1 MVWTEEIVEKSTP
14 EELVEMQLQEWAQTD
29 TALAEKLD
37 LAKIGDC
44 WDWIEDE
51 VRKQSPGKSAAVWH
65 GKIFRMARD
74 YFVDGVAA
82 SSAASTPAPD
92 PKRKPRKKPA
102 PRDLDDPKAQEP
114 TPAHV
119 PAPAPVATATP
130 APQPA
135 LQQLDL
141 FEEAQA

>member
-1 MVWTEEIVEKSTP
+1 MVWTDEIVAEKSP

-29 TALAEKLD
+29 AALAEKLD

-44 WDWIEDE
+44 WDWITDE

-82 SSAASTPAPD
+82 SSAASAPAPE
-92 PKRKPRKKPA
+92 PKRKPRKKHA

-114 TPAHV
+114 TPAPLPAPE
-119 PAPAPVATATP
+119 PAPAPVASTAP
-130 APQPA
+130 G

-141 FEEAQA
+141 FAEAQA

>member
-1 MVWTEEIVEKSTP
+1 MVWTDEIVAEKTP

-29 TALAEKLD
+29 SALAEKLD

-51 VRKQSPGKSAAVWH
+51 VRKQSSGKSAAVWH

-82 SSAASTPAPD
+82 SSAASAPAPE
-92 PKRKPRKKPA
+92 PKRKARKKHA

-114 TPAHV
+114 TPA
-119 PAPAPVATATP
+119 PAPEPVPAPVASP
-130 APQPA
+130 APA

-141 FEEAQA
+141 FAEATK